1 MQGVFGIF
9 VKGMDSFVKMRR
21 YLLFIILLING
32 TVSKGQIYKYIGLE
46 DGLNNQ
52 KIYHIQKDRRGY
64 MWFLTQEGVDRYDG
78 KHIKHYT
85 FSDNSMKL
93 DSRIA
98 LSWLYM
104 DRKDRL
110 WVIGQ
115 KGRIFRYDS
124 QHDKFE
130 LAYIHPKLI
139 RNKSQ
144 AFLNYGYLDK
154 NDHVWLCYKD
164 TITWYNIRTGTTQ
177 DMVMPVH
184 GEITAIEQ
192 TEGNHF
198 FIGTGSGLFHVGVE
212 EGKLKLVSDEVVES
226 IVTPVHELYYHAIS
240 KQLFIG
246 GYKDGILVYDM
257 GESGKITSCHSPNN
271 VEINRIVSLN
281 AHELLVATGG
291 KGVYKLD
298 VNTCLSEPYITAD
311 YSSYNGMNGNNIND
325 IYVDEEERIWLA
337 NYPTGI
343 TIRNNRYQSYDLI
356 KHSLGNNR
364 SLVNDQVHDVME
376 DSDGDLWFAT
386 SNGISLY
393 QTGTKEWHSFFSSF
407 DPVPD
412 DENHIF
418 LALCEVSPGVIWA
431 GGFTSNIYKIE
442 KKGFK
447 ISCFSPASI
456 AGIRPDQYIFDIKKD
471 SNGDIWS
478 GGYYN
483 LKRINLETKSV
494 RLYPGV
500 SSITTILE
508 KDARQMWIGTRMGLY
523 QLDKKSGVYQYIDL
537 PIESLYICALYQRE
551 NGILYIGT
559 RGAGLLVYDSNE
571 GKFIHQ
577 YRADNCALI
586 SDNIYTI
593 LPRQDGSLLMGT
605 ENGITIYS
613 PNEHSF
619 RNWTREQGLMSVNF
633 NAGSATAYSSSTL
646 VFGGNDGAIRF
657 PTDIQIPEPH
667 YSRLLLRDF
676 MIAYHPVYPG
686 DDGSPLKQDIDET
699 EQLELAYGQNT
710 FSLDVASINY
720 DYPSNILYSWKID
733 GYHKEWSRPSHDNRI
748 LVRNL
753 PPGSYTL
760 QIRAISNEEKYKTY
774 ETRSIQIIITPP
786 VWASMWA
793 MVGYAILLVLVMII
807 IFRIIM
813 LHKQKKISD
822 EKTRFFINTAHDIRT
837 PLTLIKAPL
846 EEVVE
851 NHMVTDKAL
860 PHINMAL
867 RNVNTLLQLTTNLIN
882 FERID
887 IYSSTL
893 YVSEYELNSYMNDV
907 CATFRKY
914 AEMKHIKFVYESN
927 FDYLNVWFDSDKM
940 GSILKNILSN
950 ALKYTPENGSVCICA
965 YEEGT
970 TWSIEVKDTGIGIPS
985 CEQKKLF
992 RNYFRGSNVVNL
1004 KVTGSGIG
1012 LMLVYKLVRLHKG
1025 KIQIQSAEQ
1034 QGTCVRITFLKGNK
1048 HFHKAKFISPKE
1060 VDECPEVTMSGGA
1073 PDLPVMKSPQ
1083 MNNSSQRVLVVE
1095 DNDDL
1100 RNYLVD
1106 MLAVS
1111 YYVQS
1116 CSNGKDALVII
1127 REFNPDLVISDIM
1140 MPEMSGDEL
1149 CSTIKSDIEMSH
1161 IPVILLTALGD
1172 EKDILGGLEI
1182 GADAYITK
1190 PFSVGILKVT
1200 IKNILANRALLR
1212 QVYNSIEDEEKDLPA
1227 NCANTLDWKFIASVK
1242 ECIEKNMGDP
1252 GFNVEMLSS
1261 HHHMSRTSFFNKLK
1275 ALTGYAPADYIR
1287 MIRLQHAAQ
1296 LLKQGEHTVTEV
1308 SDIVGFSDV
1317 KYFREVFKKY
1327 YDVSPSKYAESGKE
1341 GASSTTNFRNETD

>member
-1 MQGVFGIF
+1 M
-9 VKGMDSFVKMRR
+9 SNFVKMRGFF
-21 YLLFIILLING
+21 LFILLLINC

-64 MWFLTQEGVDRYDG
+64 MWFLTQEGIDRYDG
-78 KHIKHYT
+78 KHIKHYN
-85 FSDNSMKL
+85 FSDDNMTL

-98 LSWLYM
+98 LNWLYM
-104 DRKDRL
+104 DNENVL

-130 LAYIHPKLI
+130 LAYVHPELI

-154 NDHVWLCYKD
+154 NDRIWLCYKD
-164 TITWYNIRTGTTQ
+164 SITWYNTHTGTTSH
-177 DMVMPVH
+177 MLMPVD
-184 GEITAIEQ
+184 GEIATIEQ
-192 TEGNHF
+192 TDGNHF
-198 FIGTGSGLFHVGVE
+198 FIGTGGGLFRAGI
-212 EGKLKLVSDEVVES
+212 EGGELKLVSDEAVES
-226 IVTPVHELYYHAIS
+226 ITVPVHELYYHAVS
-240 KQLFIG
+240 KQLFVG
-246 GYKDGILVYDM
+246 NYKEGILIYDM
-257 GESGKITSCHSPNN
+257 RGTGKIVSCQSPNN
-271 VEINRIVSLN
+271 VEVNQIVALN

-298 VNTCLSEPYITAD
+298 VNTYISEPYITAD

-325 IYVDEEERIWLA
+325 VYVDEEDRIWLA

-343 TIRNNRYQSYDLI
+343 TIRNNRYGSYDLI
-356 KHSLGNNR
+356 KHSLGNTR
-364 SLVNDQVHDVME
+364 SLVNDQVHDVVE

-386 SNGISLY
+386 SNGISFY
-393 QTGTKEWHSFFSSF
+393 QTDTKEWRSFFSSF
-407 DPVPD
+407 DPVPN

-418 LALCEVSPGVIWA
+418 LALCEVSPGVMWA
-431 GGFTSNIYKIE
+431 GGYTSGIYKIE
-442 KKGFK
+442 KKKGFK
-447 ISCFSPASI
+447 VTYLSPAAM
-456 AGIRPDQYIFDIKKD
+456 AGVRPDQYIYDIKKD
-471 SNGDIWS
+471 SGGDIWS
-478 GGYYN
+478 GGYYH
-483 LKRINLETKSV
+483 LKRINLETKNV

-500 SSITTILE
+500 SSITTIQE
-508 KDARQMWIGTRMGLY
+508 KDDRLMWIGTRMGLY
-523 QLDKKSGVYQYIDL
+523 LLDKESGRYRYIDL
-537 PIESLYICALYQRE
+537 PVESPYICALYQRE
-551 NGILYIGT
+551 DGILYIGT
-559 RGAGLLVYDSNE
+559 RGAGLLVYDINKK
-571 GKFIHQ
+571 KFVHQ
-577 YRADNCALI
+577 YRTDNCALI

-593 LPRQDGSLLMGT
+593 LPRQDESLLMGT
-605 ENGITIYS
+605 ETGITIYS
-613 PNEHSF
+613 PQEHSF

-633 NAGSATAYSSSTL
+633 NAGSATTCNKSTL
-646 VFGGNDGAIRF
+646 VFGGNDGAVKF

-686 DDGSPLKQDIDET
+686 DNGSPLKKDINET
-699 EQLELAYGQNT
+699 DRLELAYGQNT

-733 GYHKEWSRPSHDNRI
+733 GYHKEWSRPSQDNRI

-760 QIRAISNEEKYKTY
+760 QIRAISNEERYKTY
-774 ETRSIQIIITPP
+774 ETRDIQIVITPP
-786 VWASMWA
+786 AWASVWA
-793 MVGYAILLVLVMII
+793 MVGYAILLILVMVI

-813 LHKQKKISD
+813 LQKQKKVSD

-851 NHMVTDKAL
+851 NRMVAEQAL
-860 PHINMAL
+860 PHMNMAL
-867 RNVNTLLQLTTNLIN
+867 KNVNTLLQLTTNLIN

-887 IYSSTL
+887 VYSSTL
-893 YVSEYELNSYMNDV
+893 YVSEYELNTFMNDV
-907 CATFRKY
+907 CAAFRKY
-914 AEMKHIKFVYESN
+914 AEMKHVRFVYESN

-950 ALKYTPENGSVCICA
+950 ALKYTPEEGSVCISAC
-965 YEEGT
+965 EEGS

-992 RNYFRGSNVVNL
+992 RNCFRGSNVVNL

-1012 LMLVYKLVRLHKG
+1012 LMLVYKLVKLHKG
-1025 KIQIQSAEQ
+1025 KIQIQSNEQ
-1034 QGTCVRITFLKGNK
+1034 QGTCVRVTFPKGNS
-1048 HFHKAKFISPKE
+1048 HLHKAKFISPKLP
-1060 VDECPEVTMSGGA
+1060 DERPETIIPGSIS
-1073 PDLPVMKSPQ
+1073 DLPAMEISQ
-1083 MNNSSQRVLVVE
+1083 INSSLQRILIVE

-1106 MLAVS
+1106 MLKTS
-1111 YYVQS
+1111 YNIQA
-1116 CSNGKDALVII
+1116 CPNGKDALIII
-1127 REFNPDLVISDIM
+1127 REFNPDFVISDIM

-1149 CSTIKSDIEMSH
+1149 CSAIKGDLEMSH
-1161 IPVILLTALGD
+1161 IPVVLLTALGD
-1172 EKDILGGLEI
+1172 EKNMLEGLEI

-1190 PFSVGILKVT
+1190 PFSVGILKAT
-1200 IKNILANRALLR
+1200 IKNLLANRALLR
-1212 QVYNSIEDEEKDLPA
+1212 QVYNSIEEEEQNFPV
-1227 NCANTLDWKFIASVK
+1227 NCTNTLDWKFIASVK

-1252 GFNVEMLSS
+1252 DFNVEMLSS
-1261 HHHMSRTSFFNKLK
+1261 RHHMSRTSFFNKLK
-1275 ALTGYAPADYIR
+1275 VLTGYAPADYIR

-1296 LLKQGEHTVTEV
+1296 LLKQGEYTIAEIT
-1308 SDIVGFSDV
+1308 DRVGFSDA

-1327 YDVSPSKYAESGKE
+1327 YGVSPSKYGESEKT
-1341 GASSTTNFRNETD
+1341 GASPAVNLPSKTD

>member
-1 MQGVFGIF
+1 MNR
-9 VKGMDSFVKMRR
+9 FVKMKRL
-21 YLLFIILLING
+21 LLFILLFINA

-85 FSDNSMKL
+85 FSDDSMKL

-104 DRKDRL
+104 DREDVL

-115 KGRIFRYDS
+115 KGRIFKYDS
-124 QHDKFE
+124 KHDKFD
-130 LAYIHPKLI
+130 LTYVHPELI

-144 AFLNYGYLDK
+144 AFLNYGYLDR
-154 NDHVWLCYKD
+154 NDHIWLCYKD
-164 TITWYNIRTGTTQ
+164 ALTWYDIRTGKTLHLS
-177 DMVMPVH
+177 MPVH
-184 GEITAIEQ
+184 EEITVIEQ
-192 TEGNHF
+192 TDSNQF
-198 FIGTGSGLFHVGVE
+198 FIGTGSGLFRVRVE
-212 EGKLKLVSDEVVES
+212 GDELKLVADEVVKG
-226 IVTPVHELYYHAIS
+226 IAAPVHELYYHAVS
-240 KQLFIG
+240 QQLFVG
-246 GYKDGILVYDM
+246 TYKEGIIIYDM
-257 GESGKITSCHSPNN
+257 VGTGKIIPCQSPNN
-271 VEINRIVSLN
+271 VEVNQIVALN
-281 AHELLVATGG
+281 AHELLIATGG

-298 VNTCLSEPYITAD
+298 VNTAMSEPYITAD

-393 QTGTKEWHSFFSSF
+393 QTKTKEWRSFVSSF
-407 DPVPD
+407 DPAME

-447 ISCFSPASI
+447 ISRFSPASI

-478 GGYYN
+478 GGYYH
-483 LKRINLETKSV
+483 LKRINLESKSV
-494 RLYPGV
+494 RLYSGI

-508 KDARQMWIGTRMGLY
+508 KDVRQMWIGTRMGLY
-523 QLDKKSGVYQYIDL
+523 QLDKQSGIYQYIDL
-537 PIESLYICALYQRE
+537 PIESLYICALFQRE
-551 NGILYIGT
+551 DGILYIGT

-571 GKFIHQ
+571 GKFVHQ
-577 YRADNCALI
+577 YRTDNCALI

-593 LPRQDGSLLMGT
+593 LPRQDGKLLMGT

-613 PNEHSF
+613 PEGHSF

-633 NAGSATAYSSSTL
+633 NAGSATAYSNSTL
-646 VFGGNDGAIRF
+646 VFGGNDGAVRF
-657 PTDIQIPEPH
+657 STDIQIPEPR

-699 EQLELAYGQNT
+699 DRLELAYGQNT

-733 GYHKEWSRPSHDNRI
+733 GYHKEWSRPSYDNRI

-774 ETRSIQIIITPP
+774 ETRSIQIVITPP
-786 VWASMWA
+786 VWASVWA

-822 EKTRFFINTAHDIRT
+822 EKTRFFVNTAHDIRT

-851 NHMVTDKAL
+851 NHLVAEKAL
-860 PHINMAL
+860 PHMNMAL
-867 RNVNTLLQLTTNLIN
+867 RNVDTLLQLTTNLIN

-887 IYSSTL
+887 VYSSTL
-893 YVSEYELNSYMNDV
+893 YVSEYELNSYMNNV

-914 AEMKHIKFVYESN
+914 AEMKHIRFVYESN

-950 ALKYTPENGSVCICA
+950 ALKYTPENGSVCIYA
-965 YEEGT
+965 SEEGT

-985 CEQKKLF
+985 CEQKNLF
-992 RNYFRGSNVVNL
+992 KNYFRGSNVVNL

-1034 QGTCVRITFLKGNK
+1034 QGTCVRIMFPKGNK
-1048 HFHKAKFISPKE
+1048 HFRKAKFISPKE
-1060 VDECPEVTMSGGA
+1060 MDECPETIVSGEVSN
-1073 PDLPVMKSPQ
+1073 LPTTKSSQ
-1083 MNNSSQRVLVVE
+1083 MNKSSQRVLVVE
-1095 DNDDL
+1095 DNDEL
-1100 RNYLVD
+1100 RNYLVG
-1106 MLAVS
+1106 MLTAS
-1111 YYVQS
+1111 YNVQS

-1140 MPEMSGDEL
+1140 MPEMSGDKL
-1149 CSTIKSDIEMSH
+1149 CSIIKTDIEMSH

-1212 QVYNSIEDEEKDLPA
+1212 HVYNSIEDEEEDLPA
-1227 NCANTLDWKFIASVK
+1227 NCSNTLDWKFIASVK
-1242 ECIEKNMGDP
+1242 ECIEKNMGDSD
-1252 GFNVEMLSS
+1252 FNVEMLSS
-1261 HHHMSRTSFFNKLK
+1261 QHHMSRTSFYNKLK
-1275 ALTGYAPADYIR
+1275 ILTGYAPADYIR
-1287 MIRLQHAAQ
+1287 MIRLQYAAQ

-1308 SDIVGFSDV
+1308 ADIVGFSDV

-1327 YDVSPSKYAESGKE
+1327 YDVSPSKYAEVGKE
-1341 GASSTTNFRNETD
+1341 VSSSTTDDME